1 MLSVTRW
8 EPYRDVLTLQN
19 RLSRLLGD
27 NFTPFLGAEGV
38 GAWLPPVDIVE
49 EADRLTLR
57 AEIAGVRTEDIDIKV
72 ENGTLVLRGE
82 KKQEKEVG
90 TESAHR
96 LERYYG
102 SFTRSFAL
110 PVSIDAEK
118 IQARYKDGVLEIVLP
133 KADEAK
139 PRKIKIVEA

>member
-19 RLSRLLGD
+19 RLSRFLGD

>member
-27 NFTPFLGAEGV
+27 NFTPFSGAEGV

-57 AEIAGVRTEDIDIKV
+57 AELPGVRTEDIDIKV

-82 KKQEKEVG
+82 KKQEKQVD

-102 SFTRSFAL
+102 SFTRSFVL

-118 IQARYKDGVLEIVLP
+118 IQARYKDGVLEVVLP

>member
-1 MLSVTRW
+1 MVSVTRW
-8 EPYRDVLTLQN
+8 EPYRDMMTFQN
-19 RLSRLLGD
+19 RISRLLND
-27 NFTPFLGAEGV
+27 AFTPYSAAEGV

-49 EADRLTLR
+49 ETDRLVLR
-57 AEIAGVRTEDIDIKV
+57 AELPGVRVDDIDIKV
-72 ENGTLVLRGE
+72 ENGTLILRGE
-82 KKQEKEVG
+82 KKQEKEID

-102 SFTRSFAL
+102 TFTRSFVL
-110 PVSIDAEK
+110 PVTIAADT
-118 IQARYKDGVLEIVLP
+118 IQARYKDGVLEVVLP